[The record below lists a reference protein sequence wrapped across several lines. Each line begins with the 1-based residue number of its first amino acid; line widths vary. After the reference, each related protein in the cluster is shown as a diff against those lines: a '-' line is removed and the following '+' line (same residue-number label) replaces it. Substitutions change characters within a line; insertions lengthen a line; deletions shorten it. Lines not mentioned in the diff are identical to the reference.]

1 MRVKAKL
8 LDGVTMVRLM
18 AKHPMENGRRKDN
31 QTGALIPAKFIQE
44 INCLHKGKQVFIA
57 YFGTA
62 VSKNPYLA
70 FSFSG
75 GEKGETLVLRWIDNT
90 GETMVVETD
99 IR

>member
-8 LDGVTMVRLM
+8 LDGVTKVRLI
-18 AKHPMENGRRKDN
+18 AKHPMENGRRKDS
-31 QTGALIPAKFIQE
+31 QTGALVSAKFIQE
-44 INCLHKGKQVFIA
+44 ISCVLKDKQVFIA

-62 VSKNPYLA
+62 ISKNPYLA

-75 GEKGETLVLRWIDNT
+75 GQKGETLVLRWIDNT